1 MVPTWLEVA
10 LNGPWGK
17 TRQSLIPVSVTEII
31 EQGIICAKEGAA
43 ILHVHAYDENTDKQ
57 KDDWQIY
64 ARIIEGIRSQ
74 CDALVY
80 PTIPLAGSD
89 FASAHMEVRFRH
101 IHELAKRG
109 LIEITVLDPG
119 SVNFVRYDQMSDLQ
133 LGFIYMN
140 PVADI
145 AQGMD
150 IASRYCLAP
159 GYAIY
164 EPGFT
169 RLGAALAKQVKL
181 ATKPIYRFM
190 FSNEFAWGFA
200 PREAYLDAHLLQL
213 SDCTEHAHWMVAGL
227 GVDILPLV
235 PAAVRRGGHVRV
247 GLEDAPWGTQITN
260 REWTKAAVQSIIAE
274 GGSLASVA
282 EIRNLL
288 GVV

>member
-17 TRQSLIPVSVTEII
+17 TRQFLIPISATEII
-31 EQGIICAKEGAA
+31 EQGIICAQEGAA
-43 ILHVHAYDENTDKQ
+43 ILHVHAYDENTGRQ

-64 ARIIEGIRSQ
+64 ALIIEGIRSR

-89 FASAHMEVRFRH
+89 FASTHMEIRFRH

-133 LGFIYMN
+133 QGFIYMN

-150 IASRYCLAP
+150 IASQYRLAP

-200 PREAYLDAHLLQL
+200 PREAYLYAHLLQM
-213 SDCTEHAHWMVAGL
+213 SDYTEQAHWMVAGL

-274 GGSLASVA
+274 GGSLASAA

-288 GVV
+288 GVG